1 VVECGRMLLFRAMA
15 TSLEPPPQAPG
26 SRCEAT
32 QAQEIEK
39 DRTAVRGTVWGGLG
53 EVRGIGWV
61 GKHIAS
67 VAHAVSEQTGFQI
80 TKPSGTRCPPSL
92 RAILSLIGFTAVIA
106 QIVLMRELIVVFYGN
121 EISLGVMLA
130 NWLLWTALGSSVL
143 GRVALKVRDPGKLMA
158 GLQALLA
165 VAFPLTILAVRASKS
180 AFQTIPGELLGPGPM
195 FLTSFAALSVFCVIS
210 GSLFAAGSR
219 LYAQEVGTHTGRA
232 TGAVYLLEA
241 LGSGVG
247 GILASLVLI
256 RFLAAFEIAS
266 VLCLLNLLA
275 AISLGIRVVSGRRVM
290 VATLAGMAL
299 LLPFANRALESKS
312 LAILWRGF
320 HLVETR
326 NSVYGNLAVVETG
339 QSRSLFENGLNI
351 LTVPDPAAAEEAV
364 HFALLEHPSP
374 KRLLLIGGGVNGSLL
389 QALQH
394 PSLKWIDYVELDPT
408 ILDLAA
414 RYFPQEWGLIRADP
428 RVHIHPMDGRLFL
441 KTTALAFDVI
451 IVNLPDPHTAQLNRF
466 YTEEFFREAA
476 EKLAPGGILSFQVR
490 AAEDY
495 ISQELGEFLRCLL
508 KTLRA
513 VFPEVTAIP
522 GETVHFFAAAQR
534 GTLTAD
540 PSELLARLRSRHLR
554 TRYVR
559 EYYIPFRMSPDR
571 MLDLQLQIEPR
582 PETPVNRD
590 FAPIAYYFDVAL
602 WSSQFHS
609 RARQWFE
616 VLARVKFGSV
626 AGTLALLLFVL
637 AGLIRW
643 GPWRVG
649 ARQTAAQNG
658 WAAGP
663 SEPGRPTP
671 QKLLPPGR
679 PTPQGLLPPGRRR
692 TGRGVP
698 LRGVAGFCVAAM
710 GFSLLGLEMLLLLGF
725 QALYGYVY
733 HQLAIL
739 VALFMV
745 GMAVGARLGLPAAG
759 QAVAATQPEMR
770 KLASLQVLA
779 AVSPLLLY
787 ELFALLGQ
795 VRSSSGLF
803 AVSQVLFPALALVS
817 GLLGGYQFP
826 LASRI
831 YFADSSARSPG
842 VLYGLDLLGACL
854 GAFALSAFLVPV
866 YGFFR
871 TALLIAVVDLAPA
884 LLAALAVS
892 PGLAASPD

>member
-1 VVECGRMLLFRAMA
+1 
-15 TSLEPPPQAPG
+15 
-26 SRCEAT
+26 
-32 QAQEIEK
+32 
-39 DRTAVRGTVWGGLG
+39 
-53 EVRGIGWV
+53 
-61 GKHIAS
+61 
-67 VAHAVSEQTGFQI
+67 
-80 TKPSGTRCPPSL
+80 
-92 RAILSLIGFTAVIA
+92 
-106 QIVLMRELIVVFYGN
+106 MRELIVVFYGN

-143 GRVALKVRDPGKLMA
+143 GRVALKVRDPRKLMA

-219 LYAQEVGTHTGRA
+219 LYAQEVGTLTGRA

-364 HFALLEHPSP
+364 HFGLLEHPSP

-414 RYFPQEWGLIRADP
+414 RHFPQAWGLIRADP

-495 ISQELGEFLRCLL
+495 ISQELADFLRCLL

-534 GTLTAD
+534 GTLTTD
-540 PSELLARLRSRHLR
+540 PSELLARLRLRHLR

-616 VLARVKFGSV
+616 VLARVKFGSM
-626 AGTLALLLFVL
+626 AGTLALVLFVL

-649 ARQTAAQNG
+649 ARHPAAQSG
-658 WAAGP
+658 RAAGP
-663 SEPGRPTP
+663 PEPERPAPET
-671 QKLLPPGR
+671 LLPPGH
-679 PTPQGLLPPGRRR
+679 RR
-692 TGRGVP
+692 TGYGVP

-710 GFSLLGLEMLLLLGF
+710 GFSLLGLEMLILLGF

-745 GMAVGARLGLPAAG
+745 GMAVGAWLGLPAAG

-842 VLYGLDLLGACL
+842 ALYGLDLLGACL

-871 TALLIAVVDLAPA
+871 TALLIAVVDFAPA

-892 PGLAASPD
+892 PGLTASPD